1 MAADFSLLFDLDGT
15 LVDTDE
21 LHLHAFQAVLSPFG
35 RTMARD
41 DYKRHIMGQPTEA
54 IMAWLFP
61 EVPAAE
67 HGAISERKEILF
79 RQSVRLLTPTA
90 GLIDLLDW
98 AAARDI
104 RMAVVT
110 NAPRP
115 NAELMLHG
123 LGIDQRFDALVIGD
137 ELERGKPDPLPYR
150 TALQRLSGHADRA
163 LAFEDSLPG
172 IRAAVG
178 AGVFTY
184 GLRTAHDDK
193 SMLESGAGAAI
204 SDFTDRGLWRKLD
217 AVLGK

>member
-35 RTMARD
+35 RSVTRD

-61 EVPAAE
+61 EIPVSE
-67 HGAISERKEILF
+67 HGALSERKEILF
-79 RQSVRLLTPTA
+79 RQSVSHLTPTA
-90 GLIDLLDW
+90 GLLELLDW
-98 AAARDI
+98 ADARDV

-115 NAELMLHG
+115 NAELMLRG
-123 LGIDQRFDALVIGD
+123 LGIEQRFKTLVIGD

-150 TALQRLSGHADRA
+150 TALQRLSGRADRA

-178 AGVFTY
+178 AGLTTY
-184 GLRTAHDDK
+184 GLRSAHDDQ
-193 SMLESGAGAAI
+193 SMLNVGAVAAI
-204 SDFTDRGLWRKLD
+204 SDFTDRNLWRKLE
-217 AVLGK
+217 AELGR